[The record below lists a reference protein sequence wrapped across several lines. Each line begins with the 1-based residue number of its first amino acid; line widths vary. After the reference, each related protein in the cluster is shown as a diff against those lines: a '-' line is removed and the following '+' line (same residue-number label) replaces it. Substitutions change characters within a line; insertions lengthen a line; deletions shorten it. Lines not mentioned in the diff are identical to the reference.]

1 MDWRT
6 HWESSR
12 LWRWVIQVQIS
23 QETLDVSRLKVCLVD
38 GHQLARNPYQ
48 VRFPA
53 EYPQPPY
60 NWLKLTKNINN
71 ILINS
76 IGTVNFLTNAAEET
90 FFRLDDDVEFI
101 KLGRLLSSDDPK
113 ATDDDDN
120 EGDGDNVNLIFGVI
134 TDCIR
139 HGLRN
144 TWRKNISS
152 IPGCRTK

>member
-1 MDWRT
+1 MSDTGTNLTGNIR
-6 HWESSR
+6 
-12 LWRWVIQVQIS
+12 
-23 QETLDVSRLKVCLVD
+23 RLKVESMSCWRASTSTKPISNRISGRISPTTL
-38 GHQLARNPYQ
+38 QLTQ
-48 VRFPA
+48 
-53 EYPQPPY
+53 
-60 NWLKLTKNINN
+60 TKNINN